1 MTVLFFF
8 FLTGLCA
15 CPERFFFFTGGTD
28 SLTTD
33 KGLSPYQ
40 LKARCCY
47 LSASHNS
54 LDLLNY
60 FFLLKID
67 TDMCKTTKHQDVTD

>member
-1 MTVLFFF
+1 MTVLFLFSLLVYVHF
-8 FLTGLCA
+8 
-15 CPERFFFFTGGTD
+15 PSVFFFFTGGTD